1 MKKNNSCAAASSE
14 APSTESSREAV
25 DKNWTRLV
33 RRRSFLHGIGAA
45 VSVLPATALFAAEK
59 DLDGDDRPLTRG
71 DVAILRL
78 AAAIELIEAD
88 LWQQYNELGGA
99 VDHNDN
105 PNTGNPSYVAALSN
119 LDSDMPQY
127 ISDNTDDE
135 ISHAAFINAYLES
148 KGEEPVSFQAF
159 QTIPPSK
166 ATGANQNLMRITN
179 LQALNV
185 DTSWYFRYRSTTNPD
200 LGAQFPQLLNIAN
213 QPAIPIS
220 DTDTDPTALV
230 PLLQSFPITDPKAR
244 RIQAIANT
252 AGLHFAFIEQGGS
265 SLYPILALKAT
276 SLEVLRILLS
286 IGGVEIDH
294 FSLWHDKGGNAIAQ
308 PLAGPN
314 GLTDPETGLTFP
326 DFNNPANQQN
336 AKLSTTDQAAGSQMF
351 QTNLILPEPTEFL
364 RKDLPPVSII
374 RPTLTRNGGA
384 VATAQAFIA
393 DNLFLGQKDQ
403 RFFQMLMGLA
413 QAADDARRDLGG

>member
-1 MKKNNSCAAASSE
+1 MRPYLV
-14 APSTESSREAV
+14 PSLPEHPSGTPE
-25 DKNWTRLV
+25 KQRLNEGWRSV
-33 RRRSFLHGIGAA
+33 VKRRSFLHGLGSAAA
-45 VSVLPATALFAAEK
+45 VLSAAP
-59 DLDGDDRPLTRG
+59 LLAGDRDESLSRG

-105 PNTGNPSYVAALSN
+105 PNPGNPSYVAALSN

-135 ISHAAFINAYLES
+135 ISHAAFINAYLEY
-148 KGEEPVSFQAF
+148 KGEEPVNLKPF
-159 QTIPPSK
+159 QTLPPSA
-166 ATGANQNLMRITN
+166 ATGANHDLRRLTN

-185 DTSWYFRYRSTTNPD
+185 DTSWYFRYRSTQNPD
-200 LGAQFPQLLNIAN
+200 LGAKFPQLLNITK
-213 QPAIPIS
+213 QPAIPVS
-220 DTDTDPTALV
+220 DADTDPNTLV
-230 PLLQSFPITDPKAR
+230 SLIQNLPITDPKAR
-244 RIQAIANT
+244 RMQAIANT

-265 SLYPILALKAT
+265 SLYPILALKAE
-276 SLEVLRILLS
+276 SREVLRVLLS

-326 DFNNPANQQN
+326 DFNNPANQKN
-336 AKLSTTDQAAGSQMF
+336 GNLSAADQAAGSQLF
-351 QTNLILPEPTEFL
+351 QTNLILPEPCEFL
-364 RKDLPPVSII
+364 SKDLPAVSII
-374 RPTLTRNGGA
+374 RPTLTPNGGA
-384 VATAQAFIA
+384 VATVQAFIA
-393 DNLFLGQKDQ
+393 DNLFFGQKDP
-403 RFFQMLMGLA
+403 RFFETLMGLA
-413 QAADDARRDLGG
+413 SAADGANSGPGE

>member
-1 MKKNNSCAAASSE
+1 
-14 APSTESSREAV
+14 
-25 DKNWTRLV
+25 
-33 RRRSFLHGIGAA
+33 
-45 VSVLPATALFAAEK
+45 
-59 DLDGDDRPLTRG
+59 
-71 DVAILRL
+71 
-78 AAAIELIEAD
+78 
-88 LWQQYNELGGA
+88 
-99 VDHNDN
+99 
-105 PNTGNPSYVAALSN
+105 
-119 LDSDMPQY
+119 MPQY

-148 KGEEPVSFQAF
+148 KGEAPVSFKAF
-159 QTIPPSK
+159 QNIFPSK

-200 LGAQFPQLLNIAN
+200 LGARFPQLLNIAH
-213 QPAIPIS
+213 QPAIPVS

-230 PLLQSFPITDPKAR
+230 PLLQSLPITDPKAR

-336 AKLSTTDQAAGSQMF
+336 AKLSSTDQAAGSQMF

-384 VATAQAFIA
+384 VATVQAFIA
-393 DNLFLGQKDQ
+393 DKLFLGQKDQ
-403 RFFQMLMGLA
+403 RFFQRLMRLA
-413 QAADDARRDLGG
+413 QAADEARRDLGG